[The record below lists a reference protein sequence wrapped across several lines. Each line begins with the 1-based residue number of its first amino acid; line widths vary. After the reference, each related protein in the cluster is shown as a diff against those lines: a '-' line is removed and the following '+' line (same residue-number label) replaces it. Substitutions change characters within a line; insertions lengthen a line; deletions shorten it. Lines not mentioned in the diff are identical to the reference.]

1 MYVFF
6 FFFKAR
12 NSDHPT
18 EDTPKQEGSIVDMLL
33 ADVRSGFAN
42 CNFSDSNFS
51 ITKIQKVQLDQHE
64 TLRKISNESE
74 SPPSSTCG
82 DSIQSDDSRSEF
94 VRRGYG
100 RKSMRI
106 SKRSS
111 DSSQTD
117 TESIVST
124 DTDTTISTGVSG
136 RTTSS
141 ETDFTDIDIVYS
153 SQEDMRSIRRPRQK
167 SSEDEC
173 LMEYLGHQIGET
185 KSVDSFDK
193 YSSLRRRR
201 HDKKDRRS
209 YSDVDLLDRERAS
222 SPCTMQEDAMTS
234 SVTRRDKS
242 TPGDSRFKFGVKEVK
257 EFIRN
262 SNSSLETRDIERAKI
277 ETSEMNDIER
287 ERSKKIMPTAKSS
300 DTGNAGVGRLSSLY
314 SSPTQS
320 RKYNN
325 SFQSDDVRLER
336 TGSLKKRNGH
346 ISECSLQTITEKDKK
361 LSLSLTSNSSK
372 ICETNKSCA
381 SNIIANNV
389 GTINKSNT
397 ANVSKSHK
405 GEHGNPLHEK
415 ENLHEDKYILD
426 QSRANAVDNTKEQKL
441 ESHHVSV
448 SVRSKLSR
456 QWQSNLGRANI
467 DQILKQIEDK
477 KIDIDLIK
485 NRTNTDS
492 PDFTSRKIKEKESTV
507 AGSPTYID
515 CEEDKSLTTSSLS
528 NSSISMTSNCTSPT
542 DKDNKSKREK
552 RKVRRELCVDDVT
565 IALNTCKDIN
575 ADAYIG
581 MNKYGDFDQS
591 ESNVSGE
598 RPPRSRSG
606 SESMVDKENYKT
618 QKDDSSTKQPKLT
631 GKRRFRAERFGD
643 KENISSGRCRSN
655 VEKVTVD
662 RALRN
667 LISHGSM
674 SRSKSYDESVAR
686 KYNGEFEMTK
696 GTNNGSGSDTF
707 GGKRSFLRGSTGRL
721 NGDSRRYGCYIPSYD
736 SDSEPPMDNVRCS
749 SKSSS
754 RLSVK
759 STSTSTETL
768 QAENCSDSESIPE
781 YQRQSLQQPQQQI
794 QRTQDTNRRGAGS
807 VLYSVQDNQ
816 KSSVMTDR
824 KMRRAYSNLE
834 PSAVESA
841 LARCEENVRNYDDS
855 DPSPISIMAKWRL
868 ERDRKRKI
876 DHGETIEQQKLQNK
890 QTDTAKFDHGFFIN
904 KQGDF
909 RNESGCR
916 SSLASVSDKDEGF
929 ETMSETISQRTSVS
943 SNLDL
948 ESDYN
953 VPVIS
958 RKSDILK
965 FKYDIE
971 PHRSGIEAENL
982 RKNHGTAIITVQ
994 SEYSESDVRKQR
1006 TEYWTASTVR
1016 THANTRKKE
1025 ANVVSILDCVSSST
1039 DSAHDTP
1046 KDNMWHD
1053 NFKET
1058 HKLIINDPKANLANS
1073 NNTLTV
1079 GSVALITSAN
1089 ATISSSTISPST
1101 PITSPETSSAT
1112 SPKATPK
1119 SSRVPGYMKKT
1130 SSSTVKSRIG
1140 GKDQTS
1146 ISYSTNKSTIP
1157 NRTSKLNRSVH
1168 VVPSNAAP
1176 PLTRSNSLST
1186 ESITSSISEKHNKT
1200 LVRRSVA
1207 GISNSPSTQTSSVS
1221 AYSSS
1226 YSKTS
1231 AGNSSLSRTQSLRS
1245 PNIRPLNVS
1254 SPRLVTSERKS
1265 TGSSLARNISR
1276 SSSFMSPTAS
1286 SKAKKDQKSMA
1297 SPTQSS
1303 STNTTSSR
1311 LSSENSKSSS
1321 ANLQQSEKS
1330 TTKPVRSK
1338 IMSPI
1343 TKNVSTASINGSGSY
1358 SGSTLPRPSSL
1369 RQSTRGIRD
1378 TTTTL
1383 HQDYNNSSLCSTS
1396 ENASTSNKLRTPRRT
1411 KSLGST
1417 DNREAILEKTS
1428 ERKFERLYDRKS
1440 TERMST
1446 SRSSL
1451 VSDRKLNTVDED
1463 DNGGFDVGS
1472 NRKNS
1477 GSNNN
1482 TGNGNVNTVN
1492 NWGSKIATKDKS
1504 LFKRIFPK
1512 SKEKNRAEIS
1522 GRQTKL
1528 DISEKV
1534 IKRKNIK

>member
-1 MYVFF
+1 
-6 FFFKAR
+6 
-12 NSDHPT
+12 
-18 EDTPKQEGSIVDMLL
+18 MLL

-74 SPPSSTCG
+74 SPTSSISG
-82 DSIQSDDSRSEF
+82 DSIQSDNSRSDF

-124 DTDTTISTGVSG
+124 DTDTTISTGLSG

-141 ETDFTDIDIVYS
+141 ETDSTDMDIVYS
-153 SQEDMRSIRRPRQK
+153 SQEDMYSIRRPRQK

-201 HDKKDRRS
+201 HDKKERRS

-222 SPCTMQEDAMTS
+222 SPCTMQEDTITY
-234 SVTRRDKS
+234 SVTRREKS
-242 TPGDSRFKFGVKEVK
+242 ATGDSRFKFGVKEVK

-262 SNSSLETRDIERAKI
+262 SSSSLETRDIERAKI
-277 ETSEMNDIER
+277 ETSEMNDSER
-287 ERSKKIMPTAKSS
+287 ERSKKIMATAKSS

-320 RKYNN
+320 RKYND
-325 SFQSDDVRLER
+325 SLQSDDVRLER
-336 TGSLKKRNGH
+336 IDSSKRRNGH
-346 ISECSLQTITEKDKK
+346 TSECSLQTITEKDKK
-361 LSLSLTSNSSK
+361 LSLSLASNSSK
-372 ICETNKSCA
+372 ICESNKNCA
-381 SNIIANNV
+381 SNLIVNNV

-397 ANVSKSHK
+397 ANDIKSHK

-415 ENLHEDKYILD
+415 ENLQEDKYILD
-426 QSRANAVDNTKEQKL
+426 QSRANPVDNNTKEQKL

-477 KIDIDLIK
+477 KIDIDHIK
-485 NRTNTDS
+485 NRTNSDS
-492 PDFTSRKIKEKESTV
+492 PDFTSRKIKEKESTF

-515 CEEDKSLTTSSLS
+515 GEEDKSLTTSSLS

-581 MNKYGDFDQS
+581 MNKHGDFDQS

-606 SESMVDKENYKT
+606 SESMVDKENYKIH
-618 QKDDSSTKQPKLT
+618 KDDSSTKQAKLT

-667 LISHGSM
+667 LFSHGSM

-696 GTNNGSGSDTF
+696 GTNSGSGSDSF

-781 YQRQSLQQPQQQI
+781 YQQQSLQQPQQQI

-807 VLYSVQDNQ
+807 ILYSVQDNP
-816 KSSVMTDR
+816 KSSVMTDK

-876 DHGETIEQQKLQNK
+876 DHGETIEQQKLPNK

-953 VPVIS
+953 APVIS

-1016 THANTRKKE
+1016 THTNTRKKE
-1025 ANVVSILDCVSSST
+1025 ANVVSLLDCVSSSA
-1039 DSAHDTP
+1039 DSGHDTP
-1046 KDNMWHD
+1046 KDNMWPD

-1079 GSVALITSAN
+1079 GSIALTTSAT

-1112 SPKATPK
+1112 SSKATPK
-1119 SSRVPGYMKKT
+1119 LSRVPGYMKKT
-1130 SSSTVKSRIG
+1130 SSSNVKSRVV
-1140 GKDQTS
+1140 GKDQTN

-1157 NRTSKLNRSVH
+1157 SRTSKLNRSVH

-1186 ESITSSISEKHNKT
+1186 ESITSSISEKQNKA

-1207 GISNSPSTQTSSVS
+1207 GISNSPSTQTSSAS

-1231 AGNSSLSRTQSLRS
+1231 TGSSSLLRTQSLRS
-1245 PNIRPLNVS
+1245 PNIRPLNVN
-1254 SPRLVTSERKS
+1254 SPRVVTSERKS
-1265 TGSSLARNISR
+1265 TGSSLARNVSR

-1297 SPTQSS
+1297 PTTQSS

-1321 ANLQQSEKS
+1321 SSLQQSEKS
-1330 TTKPVRSK
+1330 TTKPIRSK

-1343 TKNVSTASINGSGSY
+1343 TKTVSTVPVNGSGSY

-1383 HQDYNNSSLCSTS
+1383 HQDYNNSSLCSPS

-1428 ERKFERLYDRKS
+1428 ERKFERLSDRKS

-1472 NRKNS
+1472 NKKNT
-1477 GSNNN
+1477 GSINN
-1482 TGNGNVNTVN
+1482 TGNVNVNNVN
-1492 NWGSKIATKDKS
+1492 GNSVNWGSKIGTKDKS

-1512 SKEKNRAEIS
+1512 SKDKNRAEIS

-1528 DISEKV
+1528 DISDKV
-1534 IKRKNIK
+1534 VKRKNIK